1 MLALIIVALFI
12 WAICIILG
20 FAIKTVFW
28 LAIVGMIMFA
38 VTIAAAVIRG
48 VFESER

>member
-1 MLALIIVALFI
+1 MLALFIVALFI

-28 LAIVGMIMFA
+28 LAIVGMVMFA

-48 VFESER
+48 VFEGER

>member
-1 MLALIIVALFI
+1 MLALIIAALFI
-12 WAICIILG
+12 WAVCIILG

-28 LAIVGMIMFA
+28 LAIVGMVMFV

>member
-28 LAIVGMIMFA
+28 LAIVGMVMFA